1 MLAAILNGIYTNRQ
15 ASKHPAEGFKTHAMT
30 FEWFALQG
38 IPSIALNLPIAGYLV
53 TLLYAGLTAAVLV
66 RDRKHWSE
74 LSLRQW
80 GLLIA
85 LLIVAPFLAG
95 LLGLRVQPGA
105 GGWIEQLLSSSHLS
119 LTPLGLLP
127 VTIAALWLGRTPA
140 LLVGLFTGLAWA
152 LFDTGRPTQ
161 PFEVAL
167 LAVAMSTFLNQQ
179 YRGMIGHWLRQPLVA
194 AAAAA
199 LGVGWP
205 LALIGIFVVNSGTLL
220 ASLEQTLSAVIPV
233 LVANLGGALIAGA
246 LLQAIIAR
254 WPHIHPVR
262 DKDLRTP
269 PWGLHLRWRVLY
281 ASAPLIVFAIVILIG
296 AVAWTSYHVATRLVV
311 DQMAR
316 DAANAGNQVPFFI
329 QVGRSLIRNL
339 SQDRRLLSAESETRQ
354 GALSEGLR
362 AVPFFEQLIYFD
374 TNQRPANAYPQAELE
389 ALDIS
394 PEEASRVLF
403 ALEGGIPAE
412 VVTIYTQE
420 ADEAVVMSFIAPVIQ
435 PGNQRP
441 VGALLGRTVLATNPI
456 LAPVVEILRAGFVG
470 AGEGL
475 IIDDQNRILLYPA
488 HPELQQQSFML
499 GTASEIVSDLAT
511 GQAFRQRQPD
521 GTRRLIYILPITG
534 RSDWSVVVIVPNQ
547 VALALSVQIAFP
559 TLLLLVA
566 LIALGLVM
574 VIQVIQRVTVPIE
587 SLLDA
592 AVQIA
597 EGQFDLPLSIT
608 SEDEVGRLGRAF
620 EQMQLKL
627 KKRLGE
633 QERLLSVSRSVSSSL
648 ELFRAMPPILSA
660 ALDVTDAAGVRVVL
674 QGAPNRPVQTYA
686 AGGAASVMAVLDA
699 QLLSLVEQQG
709 TVVISQLWRAAGS
722 LDITAVLPR
731 IQALV
736 ALPLRSDTSFHG
748 ILWLAYE
755 SEHVFEQTE
764 MNFLSTLA
772 GQAAIAVA
780 NARLFAEAEEGRRQ
794 LEAVL
799 ESTADGMIVVDD
811 KGRVVLMNPAAEKH
825 FNIRIEQAKGR
836 DASQVVGVP
845 ELAHLLANL
854 TEPVSVIE
862 LPGHRG
868 TTLLANTSTIVSHN
882 GTIAGRVAVLRDI
895 TALKELDNIKT
906 VFLRMV
912 SHDLRSPLT
921 YMRGYLSM
929 LPISGDLNE
938 RQREALTKINSGIEH
953 ISDMTERLTHLS
965 RLQFGDEAELEFSL
979 VDVEEMVREV
989 YLEYADLAQQK
1000 NITLMVEAEQGL
1012 PFLMADAMLYRQAIA
1027 NLVNNALKY
1036 TPDGGQVILRA
1047 VKDGEHQITVSVKDN
1062 GIGIREEDQSRLFEA
1077 FYRVPQRVGE
1087 PPRPR
1092 GTGLG
1097 LALVKAIAEA
1107 HGGGVSVQSE
1117 FGAGSTFSITLPI
1130 REPEDM

>member
-1 MLAAILNGIYTNRQ
+1 
-15 ASKHPAEGFKTHAMT
+15 MT
-30 FEWFALQG
+30 FEWFAFQNM
-38 IPSIALNLPIAGYLV
+38 PSIAPSVSIAGYLV
-53 TLLYAGLTAAVLV
+53 TLLYAGLAVAVLV
-66 RDRKHWSE
+66 HDRKHLLG
-74 LSLRQW
+74 LSLRRW
-80 GLLIA
+80 GV
-85 LLIVAPFLAG
+85 LIVLLVIAPFSAG
-95 LLGLRVQPGA
+95 LFALRIHPGT
-105 GGWIEQLLSSSHLS
+105 GGWIGQLLFSTNLI
-119 LTPLGLLP
+119 LAPLGLLP
-127 VTIAALWLGRTPA
+127 VTVAALWLGRVPA
-140 LLVGLFTGLAWA
+140 LLVGLLTGLAWA

-161 PFEVAL
+161 PFEIAL
-167 LAVAMSTFLNQQ
+167 LAVAMSTFLNQR
-179 YRGMIGHWLRQPLVA
+179 YKGMIGRWLRQPLVA
-194 AAAAA
+194 ATAAA

-205 LALIGIFVVNSGTLL
+205 LALIGIFAVNSGTLL
-220 ASLEQTLSAVIPV
+220 ASLEQTLAAVVPV
-233 LVANLGGALIAGA
+233 LIANAGSALVAGA
-246 LLQAIIAR
+246 LLQIVVAR
-254 WPHIHPVR
+254 WPHTHPVR
-262 DKDLRTP
+262 DRDLQTP

-281 ASAPLIVFAIVILIG
+281 ASAPLVVLAIVILIG

-354 GALSEGLR
+354 GYLSEGLR

-374 TNQRPANAYPQAELE
+374 ANQRPINAYPQTDLE
-389 ALDIS
+389 ALNITA
-394 PEEASRVLF
+394 EEASRVLF
-403 ALEGGIPAE
+403 ALEGGIPAD
-412 VVTIYTQE
+412 VVTIYTQDT
-420 ADEAVVMSFIAPVIQ
+420 DEAVVMSFIAPVIP
-435 PGNQRP
+435 PGSQRP

-475 IIDDQNRILLYPA
+475 IVDDQNRILLYPA
-488 HPELQQQSFML
+488 HPEFQQDSFVL
-499 GTASEIVSDLAT
+499 GTASEIGGSSGT
-511 GQAFRQRQPD
+511 GQAFRQSQPD

-547 VALALSVQIAFP
+547 VALALSVQIALP
-559 TLLLLVA
+559 TLLLLIV
-566 LIALGLVM
+566 LITLGLMM
-574 VIQVIQRVTVPIE
+574 VVQVVRRITVPIE
-587 SLLDA
+587 GLLDA

-597 EGQFDLPLSIT
+597 EGQFDLPLTIDT
-608 SEDEVGRLGRAF
+608 EDEVGRLGRAF
-620 EQMQLKL
+620 EQMRLKL

-660 ALDVTDAAGVRVVL
+660 ALDVTDAVGVRVVL
-674 QGAPNRPVQTYA
+674 QGTTERPIQTYA
-686 AGGAASVMAVLDA
+686 AGRAASVMAGLDA

-755 SEHVFEQTE
+755 SEHVFEEAE

-799 ESTADGMIVVDD
+799 ESTADGMIVVDN

-836 DASQVVGVP
+836 DASQVIGVP
-845 ELAHLLANL
+845 ELARLLTDL
-854 TEPVSVIE
+854 KEPAGVIE

-979 VDVEEMVREV
+979 VDVEEMIREV
-989 YLEYADLAQQK
+989 YLEYADLARQK
-1000 NITLMVEAEQGL
+1000 NITLIAEAEQEL
-1012 PFLMADAMLYRQAIA
+1012 PLLMADAMLYRQAIA

-1036 TPDGGQVILRA
+1036 TPDGGQVMMRA
-1047 VKDGEHQITVSVKDN
+1047 VKDGEHRIKVSVKDN
-1062 GIGIREEDQSRLFEA
+1062 GIGIREEDQPRLFEA

-1107 HGGGVSVQSE
+1107 HGGEVSVQSE
-1117 FGAGSTFSITLPI
+1117 FGVGSTFSITLPV
-1130 REPEDM
+1130 REPEEM